1 MQLFPPSLDPPC
13 GAITDC
19 FCQKSRLPSAT
30 LRSARPRRLATVQ
43 ARETEPIE
51 RPRGARRE
59 PRLLQ
64 CRYTCSTCRLRLDHW
79 SGSSLCPPSC
89 DPTHVTGVTPHRD
102 ALEADPMCLN
112 GQTFGHPASWK
123 SATILQMI
131 TGPGSPGSGAA
142 RGCAGR
148 WCAPGS
154 SSPLQHLA
162 RPRGHS
168 VEGSHQHLNLT
179 HFTSYLI
186 LGLCH
191 LWGTNWDFL
200 TVFYDPRCRPNGTG
214 PSSQGPQRTR

>member
-64 CRYTCSTCRLRLDHW
+64 CRYTCSTCRLRRNHW

-154 SSPLQHLA
+154 GFPTATPRQASWAQCRGQPPAPQPHPLH
-162 RPRGHS
+162 
-168 VEGSHQHLNLT
+168 
-179 HFTSYLI
+179 
-186 LGLCH
+186 
-191 LWGTNWDFL
+191 
-200 TVFYDPRCRPNGTG
+200 
-214 PSSQGPQRTR
+214 

>member
-1 MQLFPPSLDPPC
+1 MFLSEKPIAFSNTSIRPSPQI
-13 GAITDC
+13 GN
-19 FCQKSRLPSAT
+19 SPS
-30 LRSARPRRLATVQ
+30 PRNRAH
-43 ARETEPIE
+43 RK
-51 RPRGARRE
+51 ARRE

-64 CRYTCSTCRLRLDHW
+64 CRYTCSTCRLRRNHW

-154 SSPLQHLA
+154 GFPTATPRQASWAQCRGQPPAPQPRPLHKLHNS
-162 RPRGHS
+162 RS
-168 VEGSHQHLNLT
+168 VPPVG
-179 HFTSYLI
+179 Y
-186 LGLCH
+186 
-191 LWGTNWDFL
+191 
-200 TVFYDPRCRPNGTG
+200 
-214 PSSQGPQRTR
+214 